1 MKELQDFQPS
11 ELMSLLAKETIWYY
25 KLMRD
30 NANVEKCTQ
39 CNNRIAQIRR
49 EIDSRRKPDEK
60 NISLRKN
67 GSAPREYLF

>member
-25 KLMRD
+25 KLIGD
-30 NANVEKCTQ
+30 KASVEKCTQ

-49 EIDSRRKPDEK
+49 EIDSRRNPDEK
-60 NISLRKN
+60 NISLRKDVT
-67 GSAPREYLF
+67 APREYLF